1 MVELFFWYIFATRF
15 TALFVYLVD
24 VMVYKFEAEETIS
37 VEAVALFTLEF
48 VVANYYLFIR
58 QEDILI

>member
-1 MVELFFWYIFATRF
+1 MVEVFFWYIFATRF
-15 TALFVYLVD
+15 IALFVYLTD

-37 VEAVALFTLEF
+37 IEAVTLFTLEF

-58 QEDILI
+58 QEGILI